1 MKKVALI
8 PARYASTRFPGKPLV
23 LIGGKP
29 MIQRVYE
36 RVMESDVDLCY
47 VATDDY
53 RIDNEIKKI
62 GGKVI
67 LTSPDHPSGTD
78 RCGEAARKIVLQPD
92 DLVVNIQ
99 GDEPFIQPEQI
110 NQLIRLF
117 DNPEV
122 EIGTLVYQIEER
134 EKIENPNVVK
144 ALLSDRKRVLYFSRA
159 AVPYIRNK
167 EKKVVTPFYKHI
179 GIYAYRYQTL
189 QKLIALPQSKL
200 EQTEQ
205 LEQLRWLEA
214 DFQIFAA
221 ITTHES
227 LAVDTPAD
235 LEKINHLMQWNHDGN

>member
-53 RIDNEIKKI
+53 RIDNEIKKF

-134 EKIENPNVVK
+134 ENRESQCGEGIAFGP
-144 ALLSDRKRVLYFSRA
+144 KRVLYFSRA
-159 AVPYIRNK
+159 AVPYIRDK
-167 EKKVVTPFYKHI
+167 EKRLLPHSTNISESMLTAIRLYK
-179 GIYAYRYQTL
+179 
-189 QKLIALPQSKL
+189 S
-200 EQTEQ
+200 
-205 LEQLRWLEA
+205 
-214 DFQIFAA
+214 
-221 ITTHES
+221 
-227 LAVDTPAD
+227 
-235 LEKINHLMQWNHDGN
+235 